1 MNISGISQLIYH
13 LRLVDI
19 AMENGSLF
27 IDFDDLWWFTRR
39 CHCRVGDYVTTFC
52 RGTYSLIPS
61 GVVFDIGDPL
71 ICYVFTLQNWQK
83 NGELGYLIA
92 NMN

>member
-27 IDFDDLWWFTRR
+27 IDFDDL
-39 CHCRVGDYVTTFC
+39 
-52 RGTYSLIPS
+52 
-61 GVVFDIGDPL
+61 
-71 ICYVFTLQNWQK
+71 
-83 NGELGYLIA
+83 
-92 NMN
+92 